1 MFQKLRQ
8 SKHTWN
14 HKRVYRVYCELRLN
28 LRRKPKK
35 RLPVREK
42 IPLMQP
48 ERSNVSWSMDF
59 MSDALM
65 NGKRFRTMNILDDY
79 NREVLGI
86 KVSVSLPSERV
97 VTYLEEI
104 ANQRGYPI
112 YLRLDNGP
120 ENISKVM
127 KSWAE
132 LNGVKIRYIQ
142 PGKPAQ
148 NAYIERFN
156 RTYRQEVLD
165 LYLFK
170 NVMDVQVITD
180 EWLYEYNHERPHESL
195 KNLSP
200 INYKKELDSTN
211 AVVLKMGC

>member
-1 MFQKLRQ
+1 MFQKIRQ
-8 SKHTWN
+8 SKHCWN
-14 HKRVYRVYCELRLN
+14 HKRVYRIYCEMELN
-28 LRRKPKK
+28 LRRKPKR
-35 RLPVREK
+35 RLPSREK
-42 IPLMQP
+42 IPLVQP
-48 ERSNVSWSMDF
+48 ETSNISWSMDF
-59 MSDALM
+59 MSDAFT
-65 NGKRFRTMNILDDY
+65 NGKRFRTMNVLDDY

-97 VTYLEEI
+97 VAYLNEI
-104 ANQRGYPI
+104 AKQRGYPV

-120 ENISKVM
+120 ENISNIM
-127 KSWAE
+127 KDWAE
-132 LNGVKIRYIQ
+132 LHGVKINYIQ

-170 NVMDVQVITD
+170 DVMDVQVITD
-180 EWLYEYNHERPHESL
+180 EWLYEYNNERPHESL

-200 INYKKELDSTN
+200 INYKKFLNSTN
-211 AVVLKMGC
+211 AVVLKMGA